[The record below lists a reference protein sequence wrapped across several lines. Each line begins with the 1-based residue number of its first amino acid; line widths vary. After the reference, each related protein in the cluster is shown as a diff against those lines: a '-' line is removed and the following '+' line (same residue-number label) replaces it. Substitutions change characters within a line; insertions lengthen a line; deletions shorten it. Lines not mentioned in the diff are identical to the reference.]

1 MNEKDLDLLLRTA
14 ALSKKNAPPE
24 MPFGFDTRIVALWRG
39 QPDSTLGL
47 ARLLRRVAIAALAV
61 IIASAAAAY
70 LESERERENGEPFRN
85 EYAFA
90 DSAIQEEIGP

>member
-70 LESERERENGEPFRN
+70 LESENGEPFRN